1 MSRGDGSSTSAC
13 WLFDPRFMDFR
24 LDDTIGALASAPG
37 PAGRSIIRI
46 SGPDVL
52 PSVERFFEPLDEPR
66 WRSVRVAAA
75 FEGFV
80 TPAALRGRVPVVIY
94 RWPCGHSYTGQSL
107 VEIHAPGS
115 PPLLEAVLASLFE
128 NGIRAAGPGEFTAR
142 AFLSG
147 RIDLVQA
154 EAVLAVIDANDHQHL
169 QIALRQLAGGISKGL
184 VRVRRELVELLADL
198 EAGLDFVDED
208 IEFVGRHD
216 VCRRLAAAEAEIGE
230 LLIQCQS
237 RGQST
242 GRRRIVLAGL
252 PNAGKSTL
260 FNALL
265 RCEAALVSDAAGTTR
280 DYLRGEADWLG
291 QAVELLDTPGWQA
304 ERDAI
309 MQEAHLLGQSQS
321 EAAELIVWCSACDQT
336 SADRDRESRALAE
349 LRRDDLPLVFVRTKA
364 DLFEQSTATDG
375 LLVSAFSGNGLADL
389 VTQCVAAL
397 SGRQA
402 RANDLVGA
410 TAARCHESLFHSRE
424 SLARARSCVE
434 TRSGD
439 ELIALEIRDA
449 LEHLGRIVGTVYTDD
464 ILDRIFSRFC
474 IGK

>member
-1 MSRGDGSSTSAC
+1 
-13 WLFDPRFMDFR
+13 MDFR

-37 PAGRSIIRI
+37 PAGRGIVRI
-46 SGPDVL
+46 CGPEAL
-52 PSVERFFEPLDEPR
+52 ACVERCFEPLDEHR
-66 WRSVRVAAA
+66 WRSVNVASA
-75 FEGFV
+75 FEGSL
-80 TPAALRGRVPVVIY
+80 ALGSLRGRLPVVIY
-94 RWPCGHSYTGQSL
+94 RWPFGHSYTGQLL

-115 PPLLEAVLASLFE
+115 PPLLEAILATLFE
-128 NGIRAAGPGEFTAR
+128 QGVRPAGPGEFTAR

-154 EAVLAVIDANDHQHL
+154 EAVLAVIDANDQQGL

-184 VRVRRELVELLADL
+184 TRVRLELVDLLADL

-208 IEFVGRHD
+208 IEFVGRDD
-216 VCRRLAAAEAEIGE
+216 VCVRLAAAEAEVAA
-230 LLIQCQS
+230 LLAQCRS

-242 GRRRIVLAGL
+242 GRRRVLLAGL

-265 RCEAALVSDAAGTTR
+265 GREAALVSAAAGTTR
-280 DYLRGEADWLG
+280 DYLRGETDWLG
-291 QAVELLDTPGWQA
+291 HAVELLDTPGWQA

-309 MQEAHLLGQSQS
+309 MQEAHELGQSQW

-336 SADRDRESRALAE
+336 SADREAESHALAE
-349 LRRDDLPLVFVRTKA
+349 LRRDDLSFVFVRTKA
-364 DLFEQSTATDG
+364 DLFESSASTDG
-375 LLVSAFSGNGLADL
+375 IFVS
-389 VTQCVAAL
+389 AL
-397 SGRQA
+397 SGSGLTDLVRLFAQKLNNHQT
-402 RANDLVGA
+402 RTGDLVGS
-410 TAARCHESLFHSRE
+410 TAARCRESLLHCRE
-424 SLARARSCVE
+424 SLARARSCLE

-449 LEHLGRIVGTVYTDD
+449 LEHLGRVVGTVYTDD